1 MSPVGRGRPLENSRI
16 ETARRLRE
24 CARRRKKHGSEGHYK
39 AQFQMSHSGEQY
51 IPWRLSQPRGL
62 GETYVPEVSEPAS
75 GKFSVIA
82 ASSSDASLRQGGI
95 RMIKAHAGRLAIAVF
110 SSSLIAGSAG
120 AQTVRSISTFAHG
133 LALQSTGPDSI
144 TIGGGFVWV
153 SYTNGADSTGLS
165 GSSTVVQYDLMG
177 NVKRKFSIAGSV
189 DGLKR
194 DPGTGLIWALQNQDG
209 NSTLTIIDPRTG
221 MIVSGSPFQY
231 AVKSG
236 ARGYDDVV
244 FRGGK
249 VYLSYTNPTVPS
261 DPTIQLLENGSNP
274 LVVSP
279 ILLKGASGTNLAT
292 GKTNQATTQNDPDSL
307 KLTPDGRLMLTSGDD
322 GQLIFVAH
330 PGAPDQSVSFLTLL
344 DSGGSPVSALDDAVF
359 ATAERGTFYLADTG
373 NNQVLTIVVDD
384 LPEGSLYASVGSLN
398 VLGKVDL
405 RTGRVVSLVPG
416 LNAPHGL
423 VFVPANSGD
432 DNQQDDREGHDQ

>member
-1 MSPVGRGRPLENSRI
+1 
-16 ETARRLRE
+16 
-24 CARRRKKHGSEGHYK
+24 
-39 AQFQMSHSGEQY
+39 
-51 IPWRLSQPRGL
+51 
-62 GETYVPEVSEPAS
+62 
-75 GKFSVIA
+75 
-82 ASSSDASLRQGGI
+82 
-95 RMIKAHAGRLAIAVF
+95 MIKAHAVRLAIAVF
-110 SSSLIAGSAG
+110 SSTLLAGPAG

-133 LALQSTGPDSI
+133 LAVQSTGPDSI
-144 TIGGGFVWV
+144 TVGGGFVWV
-153 SYTNGADSTGLS
+153 SYTNGADSTGLT

-177 NVKRKFSIAGSV
+177 NVKHKFTIAGSV

-231 AVKSG
+231 AAKSG

-249 VYLSYTNPTVPS
+249 VYLSYTNPTGPT

-279 ILLKGASGTNLAT
+279 ILLQGARGTDLAT
-292 GKTNQATTQNDPDSL
+292 GKTNQATTQNDPDSM

-330 PGAPDQSVSFLTLL
+330 PGAPDQSVSFLSLL
-344 DSGGSPVSALDDAVF
+344 DSGGNHVSGLDDAVF
-359 ATAERGTFYLADTG
+359 ATAERGIFYLADTG

-384 LPEGSLYASVGSLN
+384 LPGGSLYASVGSLN

-432 DNQQDDREGHDQ
+432 DNQQDDREGNDQ